1 MKIGVDLD
9 NTLIDYESAFLA
21 AAEYLQIRLPL
32 SVRSKSQIR
41 EFVRSQQGGEIV
53 WQRLQGIAYG
63 RCVPGH
69 AKLYPGVKR
78 FLWRCRELG
87 HSVVIVSHKTKYG
100 HQDLEK
106 VPLRE
111 VAFAFLVAH
120 GIMGDQDRFVCNV
133 TYHNTYEEKIS
144 FIKKHDFDWF
154 VDDLS
159 EVISDL
165 SGMDGLNRIL
175 FCSTEYQ
182 DKHDFDGDEATR
194 WCSDWQQI
202 DAFINGEWTY
212 PEIGRLSQQLI
223 NYHPARIDKISAGGN
238 GGVYRLALADGRN
251 VKLKIYPVDPNH
263 DRLFSEVIATRGMV
277 DSGINYIGDPLVHD
291 FELGIG
297 LHEWIEGEQVNL
309 VDQMDL
315 ESSLFFLAKLHALR
329 NAKCFVDA
337 PLASAACFSG
347 LDIENQIKHRLSQF
361 NSPRLQS
368 PDLESFFN
376 EMFLPTMERLV
387 QRARVHWP
395 DEVGYDK
402 PLAKMEHTLSPSDFG
417 FHNSIRCRD
426 GSLVFTDFE
435 YFGWDDPVK
444 LMSDFSFH
452 PGMNLTEEQLSFWL
466 SGAIKIY
473 GYHLTERLNMCRPLY
488 GLIWCLILLNDF
500 RSEVWERRLLADASK
515 RFRKNKILSQQL
527 SKACALLQEIRQD
540 YLEEF
545 ERDGIYEA

>member
-9 NTLIDYESAFLA
+9 NTLVNYDSAFLA
-21 AAEYLQIRLPL
+21 AADYLQIRLPL
-32 SVRSKSQIR
+32 SVRLKSQIQ
-41 EFVRSQQGGEIV
+41 EFVRSQPGGEIV
-53 WQRLQGIAYG
+53 WQRLQGLAYG
-63 RCVPGH
+63 RTVPRH

-111 VAFAFLVAH
+111 VASAFLIAN
-120 GIMGDQDRFVCNV
+120 GIIGDQDRLVDNV

-144 FIKKHDFDWF
+144 FIKKHEFDWF
-154 VDDLS
+154 VDDLI

-175 FCSTEYQ
+175 FSPTEYQ
-182 DKHDFDGDEATR
+182 KMEDFDGDEATR

-202 DAFINGEWTY
+202 DAFVNGEWTY
-212 PEIGRLSQQLI
+212 PEICQLSQQLI
-223 NYHPARIDKISAGGN
+223 NYHPTRIDKISSGGN
-238 GGVYRLALADGRN
+238 GGLYRLAVPDGCN

-263 DRLFSEVIATRGMV
+263 DRLFSEIIATRGMA
-277 DSGINYIGDPLVHD
+277 DLGSNYICGPLVHD
-291 FELGIG
+291 FELGVG
-297 LHEWIEGEQVNL
+297 MYEWIEGKQVNS

-315 ESSLFFLAKLHALR
+315 ESSLSFLAKLHAHR

-337 PLASAACFSG
+337 PFASAACFSG

-361 NSPRLQS
+361 KSPRLQN
-368 PDLESFFN
+368 PDLESFFI
-376 EMFLPTMERLV
+376 EMFLPTMERLI
-387 QRARVHWP
+387 QRARVHCS
-395 DEVGYDK
+395 DEVGYLK
-402 PLAKMEHTLSPSDFG
+402 PLANIDHTLSPSDFG
-417 FHNSIRCRD
+417 FHNSIRCED

-452 PGMNLTEEQLSFWL
+452 PGMNLTEDQRSFWL

-473 GYHLTERLNMCRPLY
+473 GDHLTERLNMCRPLY

-500 RSEVWERRLLADASK
+500 RPEVWERRLLADASK
-515 RFRKNKILSQQL
+515 RFRKNNILSQQL
-527 SKACALLQEIRQD
+527 SKACALLQEIRQR
-540 YLEEF
+540 YLDEF
-545 ERDGIYEA
+545 EKDSTNEA

>member
-9 NTLIDYESAFLA
+9 NTVVDYESAFLA
-21 AAEYLQIRLPL
+21 AAEYLQICLPL

-41 EFVRSQQGGEIV
+41 ELVRSQHNGEV
-53 WQRLQGIAYG
+53 LWQRLQGIAYG
-63 RCVPGH
+63 RCVSAH

-87 HSVVIVSHKTKYG
+87 HIVVIVSHKTKYG

-111 VAFAFLVAH
+111 VASAFLVAH
-120 GIMGDQDRFVCNV
+120 GIMGDQGKLVDNV

-154 VDDLS
+154 VDDLT

-165 SGMDGLNRIL
+165 RGIDGLNRIL
-175 FCSTEYQ
+175 FNPTEYQ
-182 DKHDFDGDEATR
+182 DIHDFDGDEFSR

-202 DAFINGEWTY
+202 DAFVNGEWTY
-212 PEIGRLSQQLI
+212 PEISLLSQQLI
-223 NYHPARIDKISAGGN
+223 NYYPTRIDKISAGGN
-238 GGVYRLALADGRN
+238 GGVYRLAVPDGCAF
-251 VKLKIYPVDPNH
+251 KLKIYPVDPNH
-263 DRLFSEVIATRGMV
+263 DRLFSEVIATRGMA
-277 DSGINYIGDPLVHD
+277 DSGNNYIGGPLVHD
-291 FELGIG
+291 FELGVG
-297 LHEWIEGEQVNL
+297 LYEWIEGEQVNL
-309 VDQMDL
+309 VDQRDL
-315 ESSLFFLAKLHALR
+315 ESCLSFLTKLHALS

-361 NSPRLQS
+361 NSPRRQN
-368 PDLESFFN
+368 PDLESFFV
-376 EMFLPTMERLV
+376 EMFLPTMERLI
-387 QRARVHWP
+387 QRARIHWP

-402 PLAKMEHTLSPSDFG
+402 PLAKIEQTLSPSDFG
-417 FHNSIRCRD
+417 FHNSIRCED

-452 PGMNLTEEQLSFWL
+452 PGMDLNEEQLSFWM

-473 GYHLTERLNMCRPLY
+473 GYHLTERLSLCRPLY

-500 RSEVWERRLLADASK
+500 RSVVWERRLLADASK
-515 RFRKNKILSQQL
+515 RFRKNDILSQQL
-527 SKACALLQEIRQD
+527 SKAYALLQEIRQN

-545 ERDGIYEA
+545 EKGSIYEA